1 MNVLLINA
9 YALPPAWGGGTRHYS
24 LCHELLQRGH
34 EVLLCASSFDH
45 VTKTER
51 RLSAGQEFLCQEEQG
66 VPFLWLR
73 TTEYTGNSPARVRN
87 MLSFASR
94 VKRGVGL
101 PAHFKP
107 DLVLA
112 STPHLFG
119 ADAGRQLA
127 RRLGVPFVLEVR
139 DLWPETLLELGGIS
153 PWHPFILWLGLL
165 EKRVYRAAD
174 RIISLLPG
182 AWQHLEPKGAPR
194 SKVHWLPNG
203 VDLSLLPP
211 ASPAPGGPVFTVMY
225 AGAHGLANGLDS
237 ILDAMGRLKQQGLEG
252 RIRLV
257 MMGEGPAKPALVE
270 RVRREHLDALVEF
283 RDPVPKAQVYGV
295 LQQADAFIATLKDS
309 PLYRYGISLNK
320 IYDYLALARPI
331 VFGVRSYNNPV
342 EEADAGICTAPE
354 DGAAMADALRRLV
367 EMPAAEREGMG
378 RRGRHFIETQHE
390 KSILGA
396 RFETLLREVLVG

>member
-1 MNVLLINA
+1 MKILLINA
-9 YALPPAWGGGTRHYS
+9 YAIPAAWGGGTRHYS
-24 LCHELLQRGH
+24 LCQELIARGH

-45 VTKTER
+45 VSKTER
-51 RLSAGQEFLCQEEQG
+51 RLKDDQEFLLQEEQG

-73 TTEYTGNSPARVRN
+73 TTPYAGNTGARVRN

-94 VKRGVGL
+94 VRRGVGL
-101 PAHFKP
+101 PTGFQP

-112 STPHLFG
+112 STPHLFA
-119 ADAGRQLA
+119 ADAGRILA
-127 RRLGVPFVLEVR
+127 RRLKVPFVLEVR

-153 PWHPFILWLGLL
+153 PWHPFILWLGIL
-165 EKRVYRAAD
+165 ERRVYRNSV

-182 AWQHLEPKGAPR
+182 AWQHLETKGAPR

-211 ASPAPGGPVFTVMY
+211 VSPPPVNERFTVMY

-237 ILDAMGRLKQQGLEG
+237 ILDAAAILQSQGYGEK
-252 RIRLV
+252 IRLV
-257 MMGEGPAKPALVE
+257 FMGQGTAKPALVE
-270 RVRREHLDALVEF
+270 RARSEGLGMVEF
-283 RDPVPKAQVYGV
+283 RDPVPKEQVYAV
-295 LQQADAFIATLKDS
+295 LQQADAYVATLKDS

-320 IYDYLALARPI
+320 IYDYLALGRPT

-342 EEADAGICTAPE
+342 DEASAGISTAPE
-354 DGAAMADALRRLV
+354 SAVEIADALKHLMQLSPEERQ
-367 EMPAAEREGMG
+367 EMGQ
-378 RRGRHFIETQHE
+378 RGRAFIESQHE

-396 RFETLLREVLVG
+396 RFERLLSEVLEA